1 MARLSR
7 RAGTVAPLVGEE
19 VGHAPEQCS
28 ADAALV
34 DEVTLGGE
42 QVTDLG
48 AGRGGLVIDIEAG
61 VG

>member
-1 MARLSR
+1 MARLGR
-7 RAGTVAPLVGEE
+7 GTGTVAPLVGEE
-19 VGHAPEQCS
+19 VGHAAEQRP

-48 AGRGGLVIDIEAG
+48 AGRGGLAIDIEAG